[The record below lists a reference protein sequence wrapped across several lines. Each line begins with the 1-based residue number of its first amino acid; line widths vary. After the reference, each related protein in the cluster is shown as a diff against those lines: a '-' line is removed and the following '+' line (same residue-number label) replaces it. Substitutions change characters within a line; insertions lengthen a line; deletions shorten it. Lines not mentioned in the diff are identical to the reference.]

1 MIRPVELFTPSERH
15 FAEKLSELSA
25 TNPFLERRIHL
36 EREALGD
43 EFSEPARYWVPDAG
57 AAELNESR
65 LQRPNLEALGKRA
78 ERVVLAARER
88 FARLRGTPSARDLQI
103 YQDASLYVLLYR
115 YDDKLFRLSREPA
128 GRPKPLGWYPEFARD
143 YQGLLDVEGVR
154 FPVALGADTALA
166 LLFQLRR
173 AFHYIFRYILGSSP
187 VSANLRAETW
197 TSVFTHDLRRY
208 QTSLFRSMHD
218 IVTLVTGP
226 TGSGKELVAQA
237 IGLSRYVP
245 FDPKR
250 KAFADS
256 FAEQYHA
263 LHLAALPLS
272 LLESELFGH
281 RRGAFTGAVEDRVG
295 WLEACGPSGA
305 IFLDEVGELPPE
317 VQVKLLRAIH
327 ARTFNR
333 LGESA
338 PRAFLGKLVAATHR
352 DLVRE
357 VQAGRFRADL
367 YYRLSADQ
375 IRTPALQERLASDP
389 EELANLVRLISRR
402 VAGEDSSEQV
412 AEETL
417 TFVAERL
424 GPDYAWPGN
433 IRELEQC
440 VRSVLVR
447 GRYEPLL
454 PHPARSVT
462 FDQELV
468 ASGWSLAELE
478 RHYARVMVEHT
489 GSYSEAARRLG
500 VDRRTVKLHAT
511 EAGEHAVAAN
521 TPSRRTGEPSRVAR
535 SQRP

>member
-1 MIRPVELFTPSERH
+1 MGVRKTLRPQGLLTASERR
-15 FAEKLSELSA
+15 FAEALSELSA
-25 TNPFLERRIHL
+25 TNPFLERRIRL
-36 EREALGD
+36 EREALGE
-43 EFSEPARYWVPDAG
+43 EFSEPLSYWVPDAG
-57 AAELNESR
+57 ATELHESR
-65 LQRPNLEALGKRA
+65 LQRPNLEALGQRA
-78 ERVVLAARER
+78 ERVVLAARGR
-88 FARLRGTPSARDLQI
+88 FARLRHTPSARELQV
-103 YQDASLYVLLYR
+103 YQDACLYVLLYR
-115 YDDKLFRLSREPA
+115 YDARLFELSREVA
-128 GRPKPLGWYPEFARD
+128 ARPKPLGWYPEFVREYEA
-143 YQGLLDVEGVR
+143 LLNIDEVR
-154 FPVALGADTALA
+154 WPVQLEPDTALA

-187 VSANLRAETW
+187 VSAHLRAETW
-197 TSVFTHDLRRY
+197 TSIFTHDLRRY
-208 QTSLFRSMHD
+208 QTSSFRRMHD

-263 LHLAALPLS
+263 LHLAALPVA

-295 WLEACGPSGA
+295 WLEACGPSGT
-305 IFLDEVGELPPE
+305 IFLDEVGELPHE

-338 PRAFLGKLVAATHR
+338 PRAFLGKVVAATHR
-352 DLVRE
+352 DLAHEVR
-357 VQAGRFRADL
+357 AGRFRADL

-375 IRTPALQERLASDP
+375 IRTPSLQARLASDP
-389 EELANLVRLISRR
+389 EELGNLVRLISRR
-402 VAGEDSSEQV
+402 VAGDDSGEQL
-412 AEETL
+412 ADETL
-417 TFVAERL
+417 GFVRERL
-424 GPDYAWPGN
+424 GVDYAWPGN

-447 GRYEPLL
+447 GRYEPAL
-454 PHPARSVT
+454 PDPARSGT

-468 ASGWSLAELE
+468 ASGWSLADLE
-478 RHYARVMVEHT
+478 RHYARLMVEHT
-489 GSYSEAARRLG
+489 GSYSAAARRLG
-500 VDRRTVKLHAT
+500 VDRRTLKLHAD
-511 EAGEHAVAAN
+511 AG
-521 TPSRRTGEPSRVAR
+521 R
-535 SQRP
+535 SQSP

>member
-1 MIRPVELFTPSERH
+1 MIRPAELFTAGERH
-15 FAEKLSELSA
+15 FAETLSELSA
-25 TNPFLERRIHL
+25 TNPFLERRIGL

-43 EFSEPARYWVPDAG
+43 EFSEPLRYWVPDAG
-57 AAELNESR
+57 AADLNESR

-78 ERVVLAARER
+78 ERVVLLARER
-88 FARLRGTPSARDLQI
+88 FARLRRAPSAHDLQI
-103 YQDASLYVLLYR
+103 YQDACLYVLLYR
-115 YDDKLFRLSREPA
+115 YDGKLFEMSREPA
-128 GRPKPLGWYPEFARD
+128 ARPKPLGWYPEFARD
-143 YQGLLDVEGVR
+143 YEALLNVDGVR
-154 FPVALGADTALA
+154 FPVELEPATVLA

-187 VSANLRAETW
+187 VSAHLRAETW
-197 TSVFTHDLRRY
+197 TSIFTHDLRRY
-208 QTSLFRSMHD
+208 QTSLFRKMHD

-263 LHLAALPLS
+263 LHLAALPLA

-295 WLEACGPSGA
+295 WLEACGPSGT
-305 IFLDEVGELPPE
+305 IFLDEVGELPHE
-317 VQVKLLRAIH
+317 VQVKLLRALH
-327 ARTFNR
+327 ARSFNR

-338 PRAFLGKLVAATHR
+338 PRSFLGKLVAATHR
-352 DLVRE
+352 DLVHE
-357 VQAGRFRADL
+357 VRAGRFRADL

-375 IRTPALQERLASDP
+375 IRTPSLQERLASDP
-389 EELANLVRLISRR
+389 DELGNLVQLISRR
-402 VAGEDSSEQV
+402 VAGDDSSAQV
-412 AEETL
+412 ADETL
-417 TFVAERL
+417 AFVRERL
-424 GPDYAWPGN
+424 GPGYAWPGN
-433 IRELEQC
+433 VRELEQC

-447 GRYEPLL
+447 GRYEPAL
-454 PHPARSVT
+454 PDPARSGT

-478 RHYARVMVEHT
+478 QHYARVMVEHT

-500 VDRRTVKLHAT
+500 VDRRTVKLHA
-511 EAGEHAVAAN
+511 AG
-521 TPSRRTGEPSRVAR
+521 AR
-535 SQRP
+535 SQSP

>member
-1 MIRPVELFTPSERH
+1 MIRQRALFTPAERH

-25 TNPFLERRIHL
+25 TNPFLERRIRL

-57 AAELNESR
+57 ATELNESR
-65 LQRPNLEALGKRA
+65 LQRPNLEALGRRA
-78 ERVVLAARER
+78 ERVVLAARTR
-88 FARLRGTPSARDLQI
+88 FARLRNTPDARELTI
-103 YQDASLYVLLYR
+103 YQDACLYTLLYR
-115 YDDKLFRLSREPA
+115 YENHLSLLSREPA
-128 GRPKPLGWYPEFARD
+128 ARPKPLDWYPEFARD
-143 YQGLLDVEGVR
+143 YAALLSVEGVC
-154 FPVALGADTALA
+154 FPVELGPDTALA

-187 VSANLRAETW
+187 VSAHLRAETW

-218 IVTLVTGP
+218 IVTLITGP

-250 KAFADS
+250 KAFSDS
-256 FAEQYHA
+256 FAEQYQA

-281 RRGAFTGAVEDRVG
+281 RRGAFTGAVEDRIG
-295 WLEACGPSGA
+295 WLEACGPSGT
-305 IFLDEVGELPPE
+305 IFLDEVGELPAE

-338 PRAFLGKLVAATHR
+338 PRSFLGKLVAATHR
-352 DLVRE
+352 DLAQEVR
-357 VQAGRFRADL
+357 AGRFRADL

-375 IRTPALQERLASDP
+375 IRTPSLQERLASDP
-389 EELANLVRLISRR
+389 EELQNLVRLISRR
-402 VAGEDSSEQV
+402 VAGAEASEQL
-412 AEETL
+412 AEDAL
-417 TFVAERL
+417 LFIAERL
-424 GPDYAWPGN
+424 GHDYAWPGN
-433 IRELEQC
+433 VRELEQC

-447 GRYEPLL
+447 GKYEPLL
-454 PHPARSVT
+454 LDPARSLT
-462 FDQELV
+462 FDEELV
-468 ASGWSLAELE
+468 ASGWSQAELE
-478 RHYARVMVEHT
+478 RHYARLMVEHT

-500 VDRRTVKLHAT
+500 VDRRTVKQHVSDAP
-511 EAGEHAVAAN
+511 EHRLRAK
-521 TPSRRTGEPSRVAR
+521 G
-535 SQRP
+535 